1 MRPDLVEKYRSQRVP
16 RYTSYPSSPHFS
28 SDVGADHY
36 RRWLGALGA
45 TGHLSLYVHVPFCR
59 SMCWYCGCH
68 TTVVPHDDPVLRYL
82 TAVTTEARAVGALV
96 PGGPAVTHLH
106 FGGGTPTLMPAP
118 SFVRLMRELRQAFAF
133 DPGADIAVE
142 IDPRTLKEDMPE
154 ALAVSGVTR
163 ASLGVQ
169 SFDPEVQKAINRI
182 QTPEMTA
189 VAVGTL
195 RRAGIKGLNL
205 DLIYGLPR
213 QTVASCIE
221 TVETAL
227 AFDPDR
233 FSVFGYAHMPGFKG
247 HQSRIAEGDLP
258 DAEERVRQTAAIEDT
273 LLSHG
278 YVRIGFDHFAKPTD
292 PIANAAASGKLRR
305 NFQGYTTDDADA
317 LIGLGASAIGRLPD
331 GFIANIVPVPG
342 YMKAVEANGLAV
354 GRGFA
359 IAPEDRLRSELIE
372 RLMCDFEVD
381 VEALALKHGF
391 HPARV
396 MPDPETL
403 VEMEADGLIEL
414 DGTRI
419 RVRDDVHALVRSVAA
434 LFDAYLDPAGLRHS
448 KAI

>member
-16 RYTSYPSSPHFS
+16 RYTSYPSSPHFT
-28 SDVGADHY
+28 ADIGGDAY
-36 RRWLGALGA
+36 RRWLGELGG
-45 TGHLSLYVHVPFCR
+45 TSHLSLYVHVPFCR

-68 TTVVPHDDPVLRYL
+68 TTIVPHDDPVLRYL
-82 TAVTTEARAVGALV
+82 AALTKEAKTVGALV
-96 PGGPAVTHLH
+96 PDGPAVSHLH
-106 FGGGTPTLMPAP
+106 FGGGTPTLMPAA
-118 SFVRLMRELRQAFAF
+118 SFITLMRELRHAFAF
-133 DPGADIAVE
+133 SPSADIAVE
-142 IDPRTLKEDMPE
+142 IDPRTLKDDMPD

-189 VAVGTL
+189 AAVGSL
-195 RRAGIKGLNL
+195 RRAGIRGLNL
-205 DLIYGLPR
+205 DLIYGLPK
-213 QTVASCIE
+213 QTVRSCIE

-247 HQSRIAEGDLP
+247 HQSRIAEADLP
-258 DAEERVRQTAAIEDT
+258 DAEERVRQTLAIEDT
-273 LLSHG
+273 LLANG

-292 PIANAAASGKLRR
+292 PIAVAAANGTLRR

-342 YMKAVEANGLAV
+342 YMKAVEADGLAV

-359 IAPEDRLRSELIE
+359 IQPEDRLRSDLIE

-381 VEALALKHGF
+381 VEAVALRHGI

-396 MPDPETL
+396 MPDPDALE
-403 VEMEADGLIEL
+403 EMEADGLIEL
-414 DGTRI
+414 IGTRI

>member
-28 SDVGADHY
+28 ADVGAEAY
-36 RRWLGALGA
+36 RRWLGALGGA
-45 TGHLSLYVHVPFCR
+45 RHLSLYVHVPFCR

-68 TTVVPHDDPVLRYL
+68 TTIVPHDDPVLRYL
-82 TAVTTEARAVGALV
+82 AALTREAETVGALV
-96 PGGPAVTHLH
+96 PDGPAVSHLH
-106 FGGGTPTLMPAP
+106 FGGGTPTLMPAAA
-118 SFVRLMRELRQAFAF
+118 FNRLMRDLRGAFAF
-133 DPGADIAVE
+133 DPAADIAVE
-142 IDPRTLKEDMPE
+142 IDPRTLKDDMPE

-169 SFDPEVQKAINRI
+169 SFDPEVQAAINRV

-189 VAVGTL
+189 AAVGSL
-195 RRAGIKGLNL
+195 RRAGIRGLNL

-213 QTVASCIE
+213 QTVRSCVD

-247 HQSRIAEGDLP
+247 HQARIAEGDLP
-258 DAEERVRQTAAIEDT
+258 DAEERVRQTLAIEDT
-273 LLSHG
+273 LLANG

-292 PIANAAASGKLRR
+292 PIAVAAANGSLRR

-342 YMKAVEANGLAV
+342 YMKAVAADGLAV

-359 IAPEDRLRSELIE
+359 IQPEDRLRSELIE
-372 RLMCDFEVD
+372 RLMCDFAVD
-381 VEALALKHGF
+381 VEAVALRHGI

-396 MPDPETL
+396 MPDPDALE
-403 VEMEADGLIEL
+403 EMEADGLIEL
-414 DGTRI
+414 AGTRI